1 MTMNE
6 IVEQVSFMLGIPSN
20 QNVEQIQVEKA
31 VLIAFRELKRYIKT
45 PVEKTVPFATRI
57 RLSEVGII
65 TKKVLNCQACVPRIG
80 LTMSSIDSGNVF
92 QVAAS
97 VNVYS
102 QIGNTSSINIDPIM
116 TEMAMAQVRNT
127 LTTDFQWD
135 YDSSNDVVYCTHRD
149 PRPAAITIRY
159 VPDYQDVSEIKN
171 DTWIDYLI
179 RLSEAYM
186 KLSLG
191 RTRSKYKI
199 SGSNVELDGEILLQE
214 ANEEFTKIREELDAK
229 KNKLLGNMLN

>member
-1 MTMNE
+1 MTMEE
-6 IVEQVSFMLGIPSN
+6 IVDQVSFELGLPAN
-20 QNVEQIQVEKA
+20 DNVENLQVDRA

-45 PVEKTVPFATRI
+45 PVEKTVPFQTRI
-57 RLSEVGII
+57 KLKDVGIY
-65 TKKVLNCQACVPRIG
+65 TLKVLNVQASKPRIG

-92 QVAAS
+92 QIAAS

-102 QIGNTSSINIDPIM
+102 AIGNTSNINIDPIM
-116 TEMAMAQVRNT
+116 TEMGMAQVRNS
-127 LTTDFQWD
+127 LSTDFQWD

-171 DTWIDYLI
+171 NTWLDYLI
-179 RLSEAYM
+179 RLSEAHM
-186 KLSLG
+186 KKALG

-214 ANEEFTKIREELDAK
+214 ANTELDQIREELEGK